1 MAASPAEIVRI
12 FAKIASRVH
21 RFKGEGGAGD
31 NDDAETTAAISSLS
45 ASLGYDDDSGLRVL
59 NAALSLMCFRDA
71 ELHRVRIEC
80 LVDSMISLLSSSISC
95 KVLRTLGR
103 KDEEFLGI
111 GTSFSTRDCVSLIR
125 VCADVLNCLS
135 GHCGAGDSHALLYA
149 TIKAVISSSI
159 CQNLLPSS
167 SIGSLEEKDLYFD
180 LQTEL
185 SKLICNLSNE
195 TFNVGNKSQIRLL
208 FWYLD
213 PMILKKDISEILQE
227 CVRRPFLCLKKELH
241 DRVSW
246 RNVIICLVTSS
257 TVFLET
263 RAMLHRWFISTG
275 LASSLNL
282 KVGIV
287 ASVLDI
293 LSRPMW
299 WQLPAEVGL
308 KLPCSYAYFSNR
320 HHELLAILTGQLS
333 CKSFLQLVCY
343 IKARVA
349 SLLTSDN
356 SCNHG
361 NFVDLVG
368 CNSAWAVLLDFPVW
382 FYFAIALIFLKSRCE
397 AHLPSALHSILRTET
412 VNYVELHDAAIYFI
426 SWILDPADIA
436 RDILAKG
443 IVELSESYI
452 LKHDLKSAKEER
464 ADTDIGFKH
473 VLCRTKK
480 LKIPNVSDIAK
491 RHMTFQSISSLDI
504 QAWLENFNGILVR
517 LCTKITNSDVE
528 AVLTSK
534 DGQTMKPNLLFARV
548 PIGLLFVSPNCLDE
562 RGCEMLLQYAATG
575 KIMKSKELWTSTE
588 SNCQGNA
595 RKCAISGARMVID
608 LLETVEDMSVLLFD
622 GEDDRID
629 FVSQMKH
636 KTGMFLI
643 HCIRMLLKLEE
654 EQIDAVATREMKSDL
669 HHRLLKWKQ
678 RGRQVFEGHEEF
690 DDFMD
695 QFSKRFQFSD

>member
-1 MAASPAEIVRI
+1 MAASPAEIVRV
-12 FAKIASRVH
+12 FAKIASRVQG
-21 RFKGEGGAGD
+21 FKGEGAAGN
-31 NDDAETTAAISSLS
+31 NDDEGFAETTAAISSLS

-59 NAALSLMCFRDA
+59 NAALSLMCFRDS

-80 LVDSMISLLSSSISC
+80 LVDSMISMLSSSVSC
-95 KVLRTLGR
+95 KVLRALGSN
-103 KDEEFLGI
+103 DEEFLGI
-111 GTSFSTRDCVSLIR
+111 GTSFSTRDCVSLIQ

-149 TIKAVISSSI
+149 TIKAVTSSSI

-195 TFNVGNKSQIRLL
+195 TPNVGNKSQMR
-208 FWYLD
+208 
-213 PMILKKDISEILQE
+213 
-227 CVRRPFLCLKKELH
+227 
-241 DRVSW
+241 
-246 RNVIICLVTSS
+246 
-257 TVFLET
+257 
-263 RAMLHRWFISTG
+263 G
-275 LASSLNL
+275 LASSLDL
-282 KVGIV
+282 KVRIV

-299 WQLPAEVGL
+299 WQLPADVGL

-333 CKSFLQLVCY
+333 CKSFLHLVCY
-343 IKARVA
+343 IKAIVA
-349 SLLTSDN
+349 SLLTSEN
-356 SCNHG
+356 SCSHG

-382 FYFAIALIFLKSRCE
+382 FHFAIALIFLKSRCE
-397 AHLPSALHSILRTET
+397 AHLPSSLHSILRTET
-412 VNYVELHDAAIYFI
+412 VNHVELHDAAIYFI
-426 SWILDPADIA
+426 AWILDPADIA
-436 RDILAKG
+436 RDILVKG
-443 IVELSESYI
+443 IDELSESYI

-464 ADTDIGFKH
+464 ADTDIRFKN

-480 LKIPNVSDIAK
+480 LKIPNVSNIPK
-491 RHMTFQSISSLDI
+491 RHLTFQSISSLDI
-504 QAWLENFNGILVR
+504 QAWLENFNVILVR
-517 LCTKITNSDVE
+517 LCSKITNSDVE

-575 KIMKSKELWTSTE
+575 KTMKSKEI
-588 SNCQGNA
+588 
-595 RKCAISGARMVID
+595 RKCAIRGARMVFD
-608 LLETVEDMSVLLFD
+608 LLETIEDMSVMLFD

-629 FVSQMKH
+629 FVSQMKQ
-636 KTGMFLI
+636 KTGTYLI
-643 HCIRMLLKLEE
+643 HCIRMLLKPEE
-654 EQIDAVATREMKSDL
+654 QQIDAVATGEMKLDL
-669 HHRLLKWKQ
+669 HHRLLEWKQ
-678 RGRQVFEGHEEF
+678 QGRQVFEGHEEF

-695 QFSKRFQFSD
+695 QFSKRFQFSHYIEECF

>member
-1 MAASPAEIVRI
+1 MAASPAEIVRV
-12 FAKIASRVH
+12 FAKIASRVQG
-21 RFKGEGGAGD
+21 FKGEGAAGN
-31 NDDAETTAAISSLS
+31 NDDEGFAETTAAISSLS

-59 NAALSLMCFRDA
+59 NAALSLMCFRDS

-80 LVDSMISLLSSSISC
+80 LVDSMISMLSSSVSC
-95 KVLRTLGR
+95 KVLRALGSN
-103 KDEEFLGI
+103 DEEFLGI
-111 GTSFSTRDCVSLIR
+111 GTSFSTRDCVSLIQ

-149 TIKAVISSSI
+149 TIKAVTSSSI

-195 TFNVGNKSQIRLL
+195 TPNVGNKSQMRLL

-213 PMILKKDISEILQE
+213 PMILKQDISEILQE

-263 RAMLHRWFISTG
+263 RSMLHTWFLSTG
-275 LASSLNL
+275 LASSLDL
-282 KVGIV
+282 KVRIV

-299 WQLPAEVGL
+299 WQLPADVGL

-333 CKSFLQLVCY
+333 CKSFLHLVCY
-343 IKARVA
+343 IKAIVA
-349 SLLTSDN
+349 SLLTSEN
-356 SCNHG
+356 SCSHG

-382 FYFAIALIFLKSRCE
+382 FHFAIALIFLKSRCE
-397 AHLPSALHSILRTET
+397 AHLPSSLHSILRTET
-412 VNYVELHDAAIYFI
+412 VNHVELHDAAIYFI
-426 SWILDPADIA
+426 AWILDPADIA
-436 RDILAKG
+436 RDILVKG
-443 IVELSESYI
+443 IDELSESYI

-464 ADTDIGFKH
+464 ADTDIRFKN

-480 LKIPNVSDIAK
+480 LKIPNVSNIPK
-491 RHMTFQSISSLDI
+491 RHLTFQSISSLDI
-504 QAWLENFNGILVR
+504 QAWLENFNVILVR
-517 LCTKITNSDVE
+517 LCSKITNSDVE

-575 KIMKSKELWTSTE
+575 KTMKSKEI
-588 SNCQGNA
+588 
-595 RKCAISGARMVID
+595 RKCAIRGARMVFD
-608 LLETVEDMSVLLFD
+608 LLETIEDMSVMLFD

-629 FVSQMKH
+629 FVSQMKQ
-636 KTGMFLI
+636 KTGTYLI
-643 HCIRMLLKLEE
+643 HCIRMLLKPEE
-654 EQIDAVATREMKSDL
+654 QQIDAVATGEMKLDL
-669 HHRLLKWKQ
+669 HHRLLEWKQ
-678 RGRQVFEGHEEF
+678 QGRQVFEGHEEF

-695 QFSKRFQFSD
+695 QFSKRFQFSHYIEECF